1 MAEEIV
7 RIIKVDTKNSGK
19 SIKDLKNEIKG
30 LRSELD
36 KAVVGSEEF
45 ESTMSKLAQA
55 QRSYNQVQQ
64 QVRELSRTN
73 QQDMVRLAGFAKN
86 LAKSYSAVN
95 AAIGLFAD
103 GNEDIQKTMLKVQR
117 TIQLIQGLDG
127 IAGLVRDIPKIGTAF
142 KKWLSFLD
150 PVERQINRISKG
162 INGISP
168 QKLRAINEYN
178 RSAASGSTTT
188 TATAGGSVQQINA
201 QTQAIQQQSRVVTA
215 LNSAWEDEKNKLQ
228 KLQGQLDNQTT
239 KYKESSKAALGLQQ
253 VLTQSGITVEG
264 LTEKIKSNE
273 RAINLLRLRGNAQSA
288 ERIAKL
294 QAENVALVKQREELK
309 VISAVTKNY
318 ANDAMIA
325 AKSQTVLNQ
334 QIAESQTK
342 LKGYETALGGA
353 TVGVK
358 KLGDGLKAVGKTVGW
373 TVVISF
379 AVGVVL
385 KLLDALGLTVDKFW
399 DFITG
404 ANNAANAQKKLNKE
418 ISEMTNQTSSKAII
432 ALRELSNAYAKV
444 GDSTK
449 GKEKFLQQ
457 YADKI
462 KETGLAIDTV
472 KEAEDVFV
480 KNTPKYIKAITDRA
494 KAQAIEAAAVKLYQ
508 EYLDKRYDLEQKL
521 QKATDKG
528 RDRRRSKLI
537 KEIDEEDRKINDR
550 MNKLLQQV
558 ADLEKS
564 YSGIFSS
571 LETTTNP
578 SPNIDKTDWAK
589 AYKEALDALKKYNQ
603 DRLDEMKDA
612 RTRELDEN
620 KRAYDEDLKNIQ
632 ETYEA
637 GVKAAQGNKEKLLAV
652 ENEKNQALKLAQI
665 RYERT
670 RLEIIDRYNDEVYE
684 KQKSELDREYNLLE
698 KQLERN
704 RRLYDTTSLR
714 EPKQANY
721 QTKFNQNPLPLGLGR
736 NWLSVY
742 QSKDDVERQYKDQV
756 KYNNDYLELTKKR
769 INGENALLDQEI
781 KTLSEKAKVLQE
793 QLDSTDLN
801 DLDKRKEIVDQ
812 LIDVNNSLETNERTI
827 AENRIAL
834 DNAVIDNEQANL
846 DAYLEMQD
854 KKRQALDGILEVT
867 SNLSGALASM
877 FKMEAQNAAE
887 GSKRQKAAV
896 KAYKAFAITQAV
908 ADTWKGANEAYA
920 AMASIPYVGPAL
932 GIAAAAAA
940 VAMGLANVRNIISEK
955 MTSSS
960 QSASVQAP
968 EAMNTAPINY
978 SRNLL
983 GDKEL
988 DNINQPLKC
997 YVLESDITNAQT
1009 KVRVTEQNATF

>member
-1 MAEEIV
+1 
-7 RIIKVDTKNSGK
+7 
-19 SIKDLKNEIKG
+19 
-30 LRSELD
+30 
-36 KAVVGSEEF
+36 
-45 ESTMSKLAQA
+45 
-55 QRSYNQVQQ
+55 
-64 QVRELSRTN
+64 
-73 QQDMVRLAGFAKN
+73 
-86 LAKSYSAVN
+86 
-95 AAIGLFAD
+95 
-103 GNEDIQKTMLKVQR
+103 
-117 TIQLIQGLDG
+117 
-127 IAGLVRDIPKIGTAF
+127 
-142 KKWLSFLD
+142 
-150 PVERQINRISKG
+150 
-162 INGISP
+162 
-168 QKLRAINEYN
+168 
-178 RSAASGSTTT
+178 
-188 TATAGGSVQQINA
+188 
-201 QTQAIQQQSRVVTA
+201 
-215 LNSAWEDEKNKLQ
+215 
-228 KLQGQLDNQTT
+228 
-239 KYKESSKAALGLQQ
+239 
-253 VLTQSGITVEG
+253 
-264 LTEKIKSNE
+264 
-273 RAINLLRLRGNAQSA
+273 
-288 ERIAKL
+288 
-294 QAENVALVKQREELK
+294 
-309 VISAVTKNY
+309 
-318 ANDAMIA
+318 
-325 AKSQTVLNQ
+325 
-334 QIAESQTK
+334 
-342 LKGYETALGGA
+342 
-353 TVGVK
+353 
-358 KLGDGLKAVGKTVGW
+358 
-373 TVVISF
+373 
-379 AVGVVL
+379 
-385 KLLDALGLTVDKFW
+385 
-399 DFITG
+399 
-404 ANNAANAQKKLNKE
+404 
-418 ISEMTNQTSSKAII
+418 
-432 ALRELSNAYAKV
+432 
-444 GDSTK
+444 
-449 GKEKFLQQ
+449 
-457 YADKI
+457 
-462 KETGLAIDTV
+462 
-472 KEAEDVFV
+472 
-480 KNTPKYIKAITDRA
+480 
-494 KAQAIEAAAVKLYQ
+494 
-508 EYLDKRYDLEQKL
+508 
-521 QKATDKG
+521 
-528 RDRRRSKLI
+528 
-537 KEIDEEDRKINDR
+537 
-550 MNKLLQQV
+550 
-558 ADLEKS
+558 
-564 YSGIFSS
+564 
-571 LETTTNP
+571 
-578 SPNIDKTDWAK
+578 
-589 AYKEALDALKKYNQ
+589 
-603 DRLDEMKDA
+603 MKDA

-684 KQKSELDREYNLLE
+684 KQKSELDREYSLLE

-968 EAMNTAPINY
+968 EAMNTAPISY